1 MRASQINYKHL
12 YYFWTVAREGS
23 IAKAAQLLHLTPQTI
38 SGQLSQFEDD
48 IRTRLFQKQGRGL
61 VLTETGQVVLRYATE
76 IFNLGEE
83 LTDVLQDT
91 KAGRKQRL
99 VIGILDSIPKAIA
112 YKILE
117 PALKLGRDLTFSC
130 IEGNLD
136 KLVSQLAVNSV
147 DVVLS
152 DAPISANYNVKTYS
166 HFLGESATSFFASS
180 YRAANYRKNF
190 PQCLNGAPML
200 MPADA
205 SSLGRAVKQWLRD
218 RNLHP
223 KVKGYFEDSAL
234 LNAFGKAGEG
244 IFFMPSIMEKS
255 VIQELNVRCIGRAE
269 DLVENYYAVT
279 AHRRISHPA
288 VAAIYQTAR
297 SSLFS
302 AHD

>member
-1 MRASQINYKHL
+1 MRSSQLNYKHL

-23 IAKAAQLLHLTPQTI
+23 IAKAAHLLHLTPQTI
-38 SGQLSQFEDD
+38 SGQLSQFEED

-61 VLTETGQVVLRYATE
+61 ALTETGQVVLRYATE
-76 IFNLGEE
+76 IFHLGEE
-83 LTDVLQDT
+83 LQEVLQDA

-166 HFLGESATSFFASS
+166 HFLGESATSFFASA
-180 YRAANYRKNF
+180 YRAANYRKHF
-190 PQCLNGAPML
+190 PQCLHGAPML
-200 MPADA
+200 MPADT
-205 SSLGRAVKQWLRD
+205 SSVGRAVKQWLRD
-218 RNLHP
+218 HDLHP
-223 KVKGYFEDSAL
+223 KVKGYFDDSAL

-244 IFFMPSIMEKS
+244 IFFMPAIIEKS
-255 VIQELNVRCIGRAE
+255 VISEFNVRCIGRVD
-269 DLVENYYAVT
+269 DLVERYYAVT
-279 AHRRISHPA
+279 AQRRISHPA

>member
-1 MRASQINYKHL
+1 MRSSLLNYKHL
-12 YYFWTVAREGS
+12 YYFWVVAREGS
-23 IAKAAQLLHLTPQTI
+23 MAKAAQLLHLAPQTI
-38 SGQLSQFEDD
+38 SGQLSQFEED
-48 IRTRLFQKQGRGL
+48 IRTSLFQKQGRSL
-61 VLTETGQVVLRYATE
+61 VLTESGQTVLRYATE
-76 IFNLGEE
+76 IFQLGEE
-83 LTDVLQDT
+83 LQEVLQDT

-130 IEGNLD
+130 IEGNLE
-136 KLVSQLAVNSV
+136 KLVAQLAVNSV

-152 DAPISANYNVKTYS
+152 DAPISAQYNVKTYS
-166 HFLGESATSFFASS
+166 HYLGESTTSFFASP

-190 PQCLNGAPML
+190 PRCLHGAPML

-205 SSLGRAVKQWLRD
+205 SSLGRSVKQWLRD
-218 RNLHP
+218 NNLHP

-234 LNAFGKAGEG
+234 LKAFGKAGEG
-244 IFFMPSIMEKS
+244 IFFMPSIIEKA
-255 VIQELNVRCIGRAE
+255 VIQELNVRCIGRVE
-269 DLVENYYAVT
+269 DLVESYYAIT
-279 AHRRISHPA
+279 AHRRIRHAA